1 MSEKLERRVIPAT
14 ELRVDGDPTGEQ
26 RIVGYA
32 AVFDSDSEDL
42 GGFIERIAPGAFSAA
57 LETSDIRALFNHDPN
72 YVLGRNRS
80 GTLDVKEDD
89 KGLWM
94 EVTPPDAQWARDL
107 MVSINR
113 GDISQMS
120 FAFRIEKGGDEWEKP
135 TTGGPMRRTIKRVKE
150 VADVSPVTYPA
161 YPDTQVALRSR
172 EEWEAEH
179 AVPQVHVNRLLRAR
193 RQRIVDAMRS

>member
-1 MSEKLERRVIPAT
+1 MSEKLERRVMPVT

-42 GGFIERIAPGAFSAA
+42 GGFIERIAPGAFSSA

-135 TTGGPMRRTIKRVKE
+135 TTGPMRRTIKRVKE

-172 EEWEAEH
+172 EEWESEH

-193 RQRIVDAMRS
+193 RQRIADAMRS